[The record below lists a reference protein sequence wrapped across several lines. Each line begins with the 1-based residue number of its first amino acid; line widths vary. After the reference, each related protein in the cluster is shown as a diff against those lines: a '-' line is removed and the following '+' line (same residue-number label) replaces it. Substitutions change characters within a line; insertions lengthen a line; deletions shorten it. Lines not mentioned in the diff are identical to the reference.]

1 MVSKPLVSIITI
13 NRNNLV
19 GLQRTIASVLGQTW
33 KEFEYIVI
41 DGDSSDGSAEFI
53 RTKDSLIDKWISEP
67 DTGIYNAMN
76 KGIKMASGE
85 YLLFLNSGDELYSS
99 NILEQNK
106 DDIKEV
112 DLVYFNIQ
120 MISDDKAYIHKYPDK
135 LNFEFF
141 QRSALGHPVTFIKK
155 TLFDDIGYYD
165 ESLKIVSDWKFF
177 ITAVVYKKC
186 SYKKID
192 RVFSKFYKDGI
203 SSIYKDLCDEER
215 ALVLEEEFK
224 MELLKHKFKMAVYKF
239 RMNYLK

>member
-1 MVSKPLVSIITI
+1 MVNKPLVSIITI

-19 GLQRTIASVLGQTW
+19 GLRRTIASVLSQTW

-41 DGDSSDGSAEFI
+41 DGDSSDGSDEFI

-120 MISDDKAYIHKYPDK
+120 MISDDKAYIHKYPEK
-135 LNFEFF
+135 LNFDFF
-141 QRSALGHPVTFIKK
+141 HSFRRKQ
-155 TLFDDIGYYD
+155 
-165 ESLKIVSDWKFF
+165 
-177 ITAVVYKKC
+177 
-186 SYKKID
+186 
-192 RVFSKFYKDGI
+192 
-203 SSIYKDLCDEER
+203 LCTG
-215 ALVLEEEFK
+215 LQ
-224 MELLKHKFKMAVYKF
+224 
-239 RMNYLK
+239 

>member
-1 MVSKPLVSIITI
+1 MVNKPLVSIITI

-19 GLQRTIASVLGQTW
+19 GLRRTIASVLSQTW

-41 DGDSSDGSAEFI
+41 DGDSSDGSDEFI

-135 LNFEFF
+135 LNFEFLMF
-141 QRSALGHPVTFIKK
+141 KMCFNNKISKLFIK
-155 TLFDDIGYYD
+155 L
-165 ESLKIVSDWKFF
+165 
-177 ITAVVYKKC
+177 
-186 SYKKID
+186 
-192 RVFSKFYKDGI
+192 
-203 SSIYKDLCDEER
+203 
-215 ALVLEEEFK
+215 
-224 MELLKHKFKMAVYKF
+224 
-239 RMNYLK
+239 